1 MIKNFFLLLTGF
13 FINLNY
19 LVAQIEQLEK
29 KDWTVVGELKSLGVT
44 KARMQYLSYGNDTTY
59 MLFMKDMKNPKVV
72 NYFSVSFRNVNS
84 TYSSLYDLM
93 KTFFTDENKRNKKYE
108 QTFRLGTTYVH
119 IQHKPLITAHGIML
133 STKEGF
139 IYLSERDIEKLF
151 GK

>member
-1 MIKNFFLLLTGF
+1 MMNRMIVMVAIL
-13 FINLNY
+13 FISVNR

-29 KDWTVVGELKSLGVT
+29 RDWTVVGELKSLGVT
-44 KARMQYLSYGNDTTY
+44 KARMQFLPHGSDTTY

-72 NYFSVSFRNVNS
+72 NYFSVSFRNINN
-84 TYSSLYDLM
+84 TYGQLFDLM
-93 KTFFTDENKRNKKYE
+93 KTFFTEENRRNKKYE

-119 IQHKPLITAHGIML
+119 IQHKPLITSHGIML
-133 STKEGF
+133 TTKEGF